1 LCGRPPRAGG
11 LRDRTTSRHWVGE
24 RGMSST
30 GAAPFLSA
38 MNGVVCCPT
47 CGLAA
52 IVEGRFR
59 LQSTGEPIGRLRIS
73 CINGHGWLLL
83 ADRVR
88 QVSSCDDLD
97 VLVGRFDHNAKVTAE
112 RSEQVS
118 LGAPGSAPGGAE
130 LPVDHCKAGQAE

>member
-1 LCGRPPRAGG
+1 
-11 LRDRTTSRHWVGE
+11 
-24 RGMSST
+24 MSFA

-59 LQSTGEPIGRLRIS
+59 LQGAGAPIGRLRTS
-73 CINGHGWLLL
+73 CVNGHSWLLL

-88 QVSSCDDLD
+88 QVSPYDDLD
-97 VLVGRFDHNAKVTAE
+97 VLVGQADHDVTAVAQ
-112 RSEQVS
+112 RSEQVAR
-118 LGAPGSAPGGAE
+118 GAPGAAPGSAE
-130 LPVDHCKAGQAE
+130 LPVNHHKADQPE